1 MAFIGTLK
9 NFHWIHYSVLP
20 TMAGVDH
27 IGKSGGLRMTVY
39 RADHVGS
46 FLRPSALLAAR
57 ADNGTSPEQLRAIED
72 GSILECLQE
81 QQKCGFRVF
90 SDGELRRETFMSD
103 FNEAVEGVVDGDA
116 VQRQWSGSIIGKL
129 GVATAKVRAKRRLT
143 KHEVTF
149 LKAHSPGDIKM
160 TLPSANQFPAILFK
174 KGITDAVYGNYS
186 ELLWDCAPIIANEV
200 RALADEGVQYIQLDA
215 PRYSYFIDPK
225 WRQFVHDEMGMD
237 PEAALDDAIKVDNSA
252 LEGVTGRPG
261 VVTCIH
267 LCRGNNRSQWYA
279 EGSYDPIA
287 EKLFN
292 ELNVDAFSLEYDTPR
307 SGTFAPLRHV
317 PKGKTVVLGLIST
330 KIGEVESADSIAARI
345 DEAAKYIPLDQL
357 SLSPQCGFASM
368 ADGNLLSMDEQWRK
382 MELVAE
388 VATRV
393 WGTT

>member
-1 MAFIGTLK
+1 VG
-9 NFHWIHYSVLP
+9 SVLFIS
-20 TMAGVDH
+20 D
-27 IGKSGGLRMTVY
+27 
-39 RADHVGS
+39 
-46 FLRPSALLAAR
+46 
-57 ADNGTSPEQLRAIED
+57 
-72 GSILECLQE
+72 SI
-81 QQKCGFRVF
+81 V
-90 SDGELRRETFMSD
+90 
-103 FNEAVEGVVDGDA
+103 
-116 VQRQWSGSIIGKL
+116 
-129 GVATAKVRAKRRLT
+129 
-143 KHEVTF
+143 
-149 LKAHSPGDIKM
+149 
-160 TLPSANQFPAILFK
+160 
-174 KGITDAVYGNYS
+174 
-186 ELLWDCAPIIANEV
+186 
-200 RALADEGVQYIQLDA
+200 
-215 PRYSYFIDPK
+215 PK

-317 PKGKTVVLGLIST
+317 PKGKSVVLGLIST